1 MDRLTSSE
9 KKVSILLLATLTCIA
24 TMLIKLPTPGGGYVN
39 LGDGFVLASGIL
51 FGPVYGALAAGTGSS
66 LADLINGYSHM
77 APATFIIKAITATI
91 AAICYRLITRHHISE
106 RYSYINVSI
115 AAAAGE
121 AFMIIGYAVYRI
133 FMLIYESGRLNR
145 TVIQSAA
152 LSSAKELPYDLLQA
166 AAGIMITI
174 VMTPLLARLITRS
187 K

>member
-39 LGDGFVLASGIL
+39 LGDGFVLACGIL
-51 FGPVYGALAAGTGSS
+51 FGPVYGA
-66 LADLINGYSHM
+66 DFINGYSHM
-77 APATFIIKAITATI
+77 APATFVIKAITATL
-91 AAICYRLITRHHISE
+91 AAMCYRLITRHHVSE

-121 AFMIIGYAVYRI
+121 AFMIAGYAVYRI
-133 FMLIYESGRLNR
+133 FTLIYQSGRLNR